1 MGGETFENM
10 VKKVMPSDM
19 RERSDN
25 LISYYDLLGMIK
37 ERNNPKEVKCGD
49 TVFKWCEC
57 SYFDKKGRHLNG
69 NLTDIGALMECI
81 EIIESKKI
89 EKLDMPKQQ
98 VTIANDYSK
107 DNIQCI
113 INEFYRRFSVLINKT
128 NEIIEVLNEKEK
140 IQNNQKQ

>member
-57 SYFDKKGRHLNG
+57 SYFDEKGRHLNG
-69 NLTDIGALMECI
+69 NLTDVGALMECI

-89 EKLDMPKQQ
+89 KKLKIENGK
-98 VTIANDYSK
+98 VVGKWNNGGDYCYTLSAP
-107 DNIQCI
+107 QT
-113 INEFYRRFSVLINKT
+113 VLVNKI
-128 NEIIEVLNEKEK
+128 NEIIEALNEKEK
-140 IQNNQKQ
+140 I

>member
-89 EKLDMPKQQ
+89 EKL
-98 VTIANDYSK
+98 K
-107 DNIQCI
+107 DLPTLS
-113 INEFYRRFSVLINKT
+113 ETELIFVKKI